1 MKNLVSR
8 TNITVGLIFSFITGI
23 VIIAVAL
30 APDARAQWFEDTYP
44 RFFSLQTPGLLQAT
58 VFSGGFGSDKY
69 GVAQE
74 GGQVEQS
81 ITPYI
86 GAFGR
91 ATGYQLW
98 IGNGFNSPLSPG
110 SGNHP
115 RLNFGRFQG
124 GADFT
129 LMPGTHLYISG
140 GKDAGDSHANIVE
153 GDFSS
158 WLMLHSR
165 HPLNGSFSS
174 IYDWENGV
182 TSTEIDLRTILLSG
196 EKFMVLGGAGGAL
209 YNGGFLTET
218 QGQGGPD
225 LGFYYRPW
233 QIGVN
238 AQAGYGSAHQYGQIS
253 MYKQL
258 GWVE

>member
-1 MKNLVSR
+1 MAIMKNRISGWS
-8 TNITVGLIFSFITGI
+8 ITVTLVFGLTTGA
-23 VIIAVAL
+23 IAIASH
-30 APDARAQWFEDTYP
+30 AHAQWFEDTYP
-44 RFFSLQTPGLLQAT
+44 GFFSLQNPGQLQAT
-58 VFSGGFGSDKY
+58 AFGGGFVSDKY
-69 GVAQE
+69 GVLQE

-98 IGNGFNSPLSPG
+98 IGHGFDSPLAPG

-115 RLNFGRFQG
+115 RLNFGRLQG
-124 GADFT
+124 GVDFT
-129 LMPGTHLYISG
+129 LMSGTHLYISG
-140 GKDAGDSHANIVE
+140 GKDVGDSHANVVE

-158 WLMLHSR
+158 WLMLHSK

-174 IYDWENGV
+174 IHDYENGV
-182 TSTEIDLRTILLSG
+182 TSTEIDLQAILLST
-196 EKFMVLGGAGGAL
+196 EKYMVLGGAGGAL
-209 YNGGFLTET
+209 YNGGFLDST

-225 LGFYYRPW
+225 LGIYYRPW
-233 QIGVN
+233 QMGVS
-238 AQAGYGSAHQYGQIS
+238 AQAGYGSAHEYGQIS

-258 GWVE
+258 GWLE